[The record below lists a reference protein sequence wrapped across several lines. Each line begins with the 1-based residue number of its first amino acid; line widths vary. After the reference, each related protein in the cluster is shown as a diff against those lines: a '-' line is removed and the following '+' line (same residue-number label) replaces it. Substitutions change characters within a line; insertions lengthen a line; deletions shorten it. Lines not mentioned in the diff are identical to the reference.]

1 MNLIKHLRGFGRS
14 RGYGPLSKLVN
25 VCAVLTFLM
34 IAPLAGQASANDE
47 TKVLLALGDSLT
59 AGYGLDQKDAF
70 PVQLQNALQSDGHN
84 VEVINGGVSG
94 DTSAGGR
101 SRLEWLL
108 ATPVDGVIVEL
119 GANDGLRGVDPAQ
132 TRENLDWILM
142 TLKQRNI
149 PVVFTGMLAPPNLG
163 EDYGREFNSIYP
175 DLAKKYDVVFDPF
188 FLEGVAAMPELN
200 QKDGIHPNAEGVS
213 IIVQRIK
220 NKIAML
226 FN

>member
-25 VCAVLTFLM
+25 VCAMLTFLM
-34 IAPLAGQASANDE
+34 IAPLADQASANDE

-70 PVQLQNALQSDGHN
+70 PVQLQNALQAEGHN

-101 SRLEWLL
+101 SRLDWLL

-119 GANDGLRGVDPAQ
+119 GANDGLRGLDPAE
-132 TRENLDWILM
+132 TRDNLDWILL
-142 TLKQRNI
+142 TLKKRNI
-149 PVVFTGMLAPPNLG
+149 PVVLTGMLAPPNLG
-163 EDYGREFNSIYP
+163 EDYGREFNNIYP

-200 QKDGIHPNAEGVS
+200 QKDGIHPNAEGVA
-213 IIVQRIK
+213 IIVQRMK
-220 NKIAML
+220 NKISIL